1 MNIDAV
7 NLTLTQIKSLGI
19 NAFDT
24 LNNVST
30 KVPLSSLAFSK
41 GSDENVTLLH
51 DPISK
56 MGIIM
61 KKIALSSIFPSKV
74 DIRPFKKGL
83 ATFAQDLTE
92 SDIGILNNKYS
103 TPIVIAD
110 PNILNTASSF
120 DVVCIKDFVTFCR
133 TFGFYELTLND
144 VHLSKSNGKL
154 IISVNSTHNYFT
166 GFIEVLV

>member
-7 NLTLTQIKSLGI
+7 NLTLTQIKSLGV

-30 KVPLSSLAFSK
+30 KVPLSSLVFSK
-41 GSDENVTLLH
+41 GSDENVVLLH

-61 KKIALSSIFPSKV
+61 KKITLSSIFPSKV
-74 DIRPFKKGL
+74 NIRPFKKGL
-83 ATFAQDLTE
+83 ATFAQELAE
-92 SDIGILNNKYS
+92 ADIGTLNSKYS
-103 TPIVIAD
+103 TPVVIAD
-110 PNILNTASSF
+110 PDILNTASSF
-120 DVVCIKDFVTFCR
+120 DAGSIQDFVTFCR

-144 VHLSKSNGKL
+144 VHLSKSDGKL
-154 IISVNSTHNYFT
+154 TISVNSTHDYFT